1 MLKIIAIVAALIV
14 LIVVAAIG
22 YLFYRVRNVADTRQ
36 LAQIIDKN
44 AQQLIDK
51 KEVVGLA
58 VAVVKGDKVHQAGY
72 GLANLEGRVPM
83 TPETVLE
90 IGSISKVFTTSLA
103 QLLVERGLL
112 RWEDNL
118 NQHLPAEARPPD
130 DGTTLLHLATHT
142 AGYPRLPEAFFPKM
156 TNDCDPYQSLTLADL
171 LAYVKAPTDKAKPD
185 PTRSDYSNL
194 GLGLLGHVL
203 EWKTGQTYE
212 QLLQESICQPL
223 GMAHTSLHVRDSTSL
238 ATGHDAAGRP
248 TCHWQF
254 PVLYGAGA
262 IQASLADLVRFAQAN
277 LADDALGR
285 SLQATHQQVY
295 ETPDGGI
302 AKGWHIDRSST
313 PLTKVGDI
321 VWHNGG
327 TGGFSSYLGLLPKE
341 KVAVIVLA
349 NQGEANQAIERL
361 ALKLLFAA
369 KHVSFE

>member
-1 MLKIIAIVAALIV
+1 MLKIFGIVAAV
-14 LIVVAAIG
+14 IVVIGVAVVG
-22 YLFYRVRNVADTRQ
+22 YLFYRLRNVADTRQ
-36 LAQIIDKN
+36 LAKIIDKN
-44 AQQLIDK
+44 SQQLVDK

-58 VAVVKGDKVHQAGY
+58 VAVVKGGKVHQAGY
-72 GLANLEGRVPM
+72 GLASLEGRVPM
-83 TPETVLE
+83 TPETIVE
-90 IGSISKVFTTSLA
+90 IGSLSKVFTTSLA
-103 QLLVERGLL
+103 QLLVERGQL

-130 DGTTLLHLATHT
+130 DGTTLLHLATHM
-142 AGYPRLPEAFFPKM
+142 AGYPRLPEVFFQKM
-156 TNDCDPYQSLTLADL
+156 TDDCDPYQSLDLADL
-171 LAYVKAPTDKAKPD
+171 LAYVRAPTDKAKPD
-185 PTRSDYSNL
+185 PTKSDYSNL

-203 EWKTGQTYE
+203 EWKTGQGYD
-212 QLLQESICQPL
+212 QLLQELLCQPL
-223 GMAHTSLHVRDSTSL
+223 GLAHTGLHVRDSARL
-238 ATGHDAAGRP
+238 AVGHDAAGRP
-248 TCHWQF
+248 TCYWQF

-262 IQASLADLVRFAQAN
+262 IQASLADLAKFAQAN

-302 AKGWHIDRSST
+302 GKGWHIDRSST
-313 PLTKVGDI
+313 PLTRVGDI

-327 TGGFSSYLGLLPKE
+327 TGGFSTYLGLLPKE

-349 NQGEANQAIERL
+349 NQGEANEAIERL